1 MVLVFLSLPS
11 FVANTCLGFLFL
23 FLLPKHI
30 LVLQNLWHFLKK
42 PTISSTDEARV
53 HFRIWVRVRVRVR
66 DLAAIKK
73 IIKNIFIYT
82 FYIFLLLKYS

>member
-42 PTISSTDEARV
+42 PTIYSINEAWV
-53 HFRIWVRVRVRVR
+53 HFRIWVRVRVR

-73 IIKNIFIYT
+73 TIKNIFIYI

>member
-42 PTISSTDEARV
+42 PTIYSINEARV
-53 HFRIWVRVRVRVR
+53 HFRIWVRVRVR

>member
-53 HFRIWVRVRVRVR
+53 HFRIWVR

-73 IIKNIFIYT
+73 IIKNIFIYI

>member
-73 IIKNIFIYT
+73 IIKNIFIYI

>member
-42 PTISSTDEARV
+42 PTISSTDEAWV
-53 HFRIWVRVRVRVR
+53 HFRIWVRVRVR

>member
-42 PTISSTDEARV
+42 PTISSTNEARV
-53 HFRIWVRVRVRVR
+53 HFRIWVRVRVR

-73 IIKNIFIYT
+73 IIKNIFIYI

>member
-53 HFRIWVRVRVRVR
+53 HFRIRTQVWVR
-66 DLAAIKK
+66 DSAIFEKVGCGCGEMRQ
-73 IIKNIFIYT
+73 
-82 FYIFLLLKYS
+82 LKHY

>member
-53 HFRIWVRVRVRVR
+53 HFRIWVRVR

-73 IIKNIFIYT
+73 IIKNIFIYI